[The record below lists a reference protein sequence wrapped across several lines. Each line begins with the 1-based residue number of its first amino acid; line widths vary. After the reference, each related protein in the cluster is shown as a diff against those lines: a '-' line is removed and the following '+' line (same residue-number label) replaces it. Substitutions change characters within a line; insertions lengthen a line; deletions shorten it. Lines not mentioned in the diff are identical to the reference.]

1 MRRFIVG
8 PVRARLGEMGWTRR
22 NRARSRRRSRLTAC
36 EPLESRALLATLN
49 IVSGALTFDSVPG
62 VADNLSIGT
71 TAPSG
76 NYVISDSTTTITL
89 GVGAVHA
96 GWKFV
101 GSSNNAVTGPVAS
114 VSSIAADTGDGNDT
128 VTVQSAAAPVA
139 LTFTNTAGNIDTV
152 VIGGAQ
158 GQGAQGVKG
167 PVSIVNVNG
176 ATNLTVD
183 DSADTQGQSPTI
195 SSTTITGLAPSTI
208 NYSTASLASLSVNGG
223 EGGNSF
229 TVSSLPSAIVT
240 LSTGASAALDPNHA
254 NSNTVAVLSTA
265 DPANHNTLQ
274 INSQGLDVV
283 NLSSGTS
290 IKVTGTAKI
299 PHAAD
304 SLTVNAT
311 AADAVTLANSAA
323 GSLNGAVLLA
333 GAPGSMA
340 LTLDDSADA
349 TARVVLVSSGV
360 IAGLLPAPVS
370 YTPDDLTSLTLIGA
384 GRLDTL
390 NVNADKHGPV
400 AVAAG
405 AAVGSGTITIG
416 AALPLVY
423 QGMAAVNVTNAA
435 DQGLTIQNTTV
446 VTTTGDAPLEGKAF
460 PYLAAS
466 FVDEDPNAKS
476 SNFTAVIN
484 WGDGSAPSAGS
495 ISSQGTVNGQPL
507 FDVSASHTYL
517 EAGTYSVVVTITDTG
532 TGAVPAEIGGIPV
545 TITDLGGSAVT
556 TGSTAQVN
564 LVSNGAYPAA
574 NTDANLVNPW
584 GIAASPTGPFW
595 VGNNGTSLAT
605 LYNGA
610 GTPQSLV
617 VSIPGGAPTG
627 VAFNPFAASS
637 PSEFVI
643 SSGSSSGPAIF
654 LFATQ
659 SGQIDG
665 WNPSVPP
672 PAPATSAQVAVSLPG
687 AQFTGLALATNGGS
701 DVLYAADF
709 HNGVVDMFDSNFNL
723 TGSFTDP
730 SLPAGYAPY
739 NVTNIGGDLYVTF
752 AKQDAAAQNP
762 VPGLGEGFVDVFS
775 PAGALLTQLVAN
787 APLDEPWGVAL
798 APADFGQFSGDLL
811 VANSGDGRINAF
823 NPATGAFVGALVDGS
838 NNPIVIPGLHGLSF
852 GNGGSAGAANT
863 LFFTAGSTSGNQ
875 GLLGSLTPT
884 PFTAQIGEAALKASV
899 VNVSAVEGNPFVWVV
914 ANFTDDN
921 PYSQLAD
928 YTATINWGDGSPPS
942 TGTVQPGNGLGA
954 YVVVVDSADHNTH
967 TYADETGSPN
977 HLGPYNI
984 SVTIAENDGG
994 ASVSADGFASVADA
1008 PLIQAVGLSPP
1019 GTLDAN
1025 VAIPGFTVAT
1035 FVDTNPG
1042 ALPSDFVSEGQPGMA
1057 LIDWGDGSTS
1067 LGTVV
1072 GSGGNFS
1079 VQTTGHT
1086 YLKGGPFQIKT
1097 SIVDIG
1103 GKTASATT
1111 NVLVNAIHA
1120 SIVNVSA
1127 VEGNVFSGVIANFT
1141 DDNITAVASDF
1152 SAAVNWGGA
1161 GGGSTV
1167 SIVPGSTAGAFIVL
1181 GSFTYADETGSAVH
1195 PQPYNISVTI
1205 DDTPI
1210 GGGSGA
1216 TVGGF
1221 ASVADAPLL
1230 PAVGLAPSGTLD
1242 VNVPIPTFTTATFV
1256 DTNPG
1261 ATASDFVSEGQSGV
1275 ALIDWGDGSASLGA
1289 VIDTGP
1295 VAGGESF
1302 AVQGGHTYLKGG
1314 PFQIK
1319 TSIVDIGGKSTSA
1332 TANVVVNALHASVVN
1347 VSAVEGNVFSGVI
1360 ANFTDD
1366 NTTAVASDFS
1376 ASVDWGGLG
1385 TGSSVSIV
1393 PGSTA
1398 GAFIVLG
1405 TFLYAEETGSAF
1417 QPQPY
1422 NIAVSIDDS
1431 PIGGG
1436 SAATVAGFASVAD
1449 AALVAGPTLSLTV
1462 TEGVT
1467 PSGVLLA
1474 TFADAN
1480 ALAVPADFVA
1490 NGVSGAATID
1500 WGDGTASL
1508 GTIAGPVGGPFTIT
1522 GTKPSPYVK
1531 VGTSEIKISVTDVGG
1546 KSTSMVANATITEAA
1561 LAGTGT
1567 DVTGI
1572 EGEPLIDPV
1581 TGSTSVQVAT
1591 FTDPNTSAPATDFKA
1606 SIDWGDGT
1614 SGSGVVDGGG
1624 GVFEVLGSHKYA
1636 KAGTYDITIT
1646 VDDSA
1651 GDAGG
1656 FQLQIDPTADI
1667 AGETLAAGQGFPAL
1681 TTKVG
1686 TPLNNIGIGTFLVSN
1701 PTPIPGPQPDTAA
1714 DFSVSI
1720 NWGDG
1725 PADTTTGSVS
1735 IVGNSGGDT
1744 VFRVSGSHTYTTA
1757 GNYNVTATITDDD
1770 GGDFPVGPL
1779 TVTVQPTTYT
1789 LTALPATANLPEGV
1803 PEDGEVIATVTDT
1816 NPNANGALTASIT
1829 SENPDITAT
1838 NAMVTPLAGTSTYVV
1853 TADLSGDDS
1862 SNTGAERDGGGL
1874 LITITDSNSNMS
1886 TAVSSQVNLYDPVLL
1901 DPGVKVQAAPGRLF
1915 QGPVA
1920 SFSTTDSRATVSDF
1934 TAVIN
1939 WGDGQSSSGTIVASG
1954 PGGFSVAGDHNY
1966 AAAGVF
1972 SVSTTITNDE
1982 GMSVSDTSTAS
1993 VSTPISARGVTIAP
2007 LARKRFSGAVA
2018 TFLTHVP
2025 VVASDFSA
2033 LITWSDG
2040 ATSPGVVVAQG
2051 AAPGGE
2057 RFKILGSHAFARKV
2071 RVSATVSIVE
2081 NGGTPTLVSIGGR
2094 ASRQTARVAHTLASQ
2109 STHARKPDVVGAAHP
2124 KGPHAEFAV
2133 YGWIDNAKSQRAGHA
2148 KS

>member
-36 EPLESRALLATLN
+36 ESLESRALLATLN

-89 GVGAVHA
+89 QAGAVHA

-101 GSSNNAVTGPVAS
+101 GSSNNAVTGPVSS
-114 VSSIAADTGDGNDT
+114 VSSIAADTKDGNDT
-128 VTVQSAAAPVA
+128 VTVQSATAPVA

-152 VIGGAQ
+152 VIGGAA
-158 GQGAQGVKG
+158 GQGAQGVTG

-208 NYSTASLASLSVNGG
+208 NYSAASLASLSINGG
-223 EGGNSF
+223 EGGNAF
-229 TVSSLPSAIVT
+229 TISSLPSAIVT

-290 IKVTGTAKI
+290 IKVTGTAKV

-304 SLTVNAT
+304 ALTVNA
-311 AADAVTLANSAA
+311 AGSDNVTLANSAA

-349 TARVVLVSSGV
+349 TARVVLVSGGV

-423 QGMAAVNVTNAA
+423 QGMAAVNITNAA
-435 DQGLTIQNTTV
+435 DQGLTTQNTTV

-532 TGAVPAEIGGIPV
+532 TGAVPSEIGGIPV

-605 LYNGA
+605 LDNGA

-617 VSIPGGAPTG
+617 VSIPGGSPTG
-627 VAFNPFAASS
+627 VAFNPFAATS

-672 PAPATSAQVAVSLPG
+672 PAPSTSAQVAVSIPG

-709 HNGVVDMFDSNFNL
+709 HNGVVDMFDANFNL

-730 SLPAGYAPY
+730 ALPAGYAPY
-739 NVTNIGGDLYVTF
+739 NVTNIGGYLYVTF

-884 PFTAQIGEAALKASV
+884 PFTAQVGEAALKASV
-899 VNVSAVEGNPFVWVV
+899 VNVSAVEGNPFVGVV

-921 PYSQLAD
+921 PYSQPGD
-928 YTATINWGDGSPPS
+928 FTATINWGDGSPPS

-1181 GSFTYADETGSAVH
+1181 GAFVYADETSLG
-1195 PQPYNISVTI
+1195 PNNLSVAIT
-1205 DDTPI
+1205 DAPI
-1210 GGGSGA
+1210 GGGSAA

-1221 ASVADAPLL
+1221 ASVADAPL
-1230 PAVGLAPSGTLD
+1230 VSG
-1242 VNVPIPTFTTATFV
+1242 ATF
-1256 DTNPG
+1256 
-1261 ATASDFVSEGQSGV
+1261 S
-1275 ALIDWGDGSASLGA
+1275 
-1289 VIDTGP
+1289 P
-1295 VAGGESF
+1295 V
-1302 AVQGGHTYLKGG
+1302 
-1314 PFQIK
+1314 
-1319 TSIVDIGGKSTSA
+1319 
-1332 TANVVVNALHASVVN
+1332 
-1347 VSAVEGNVFSGVI
+1347 
-1360 ANFTDD
+1360 
-1366 NTTAVASDFS
+1366 
-1376 ASVDWGGLG
+1376 
-1385 TGSSVSIV
+1385 
-1393 PGSTA
+1393 
-1398 GAFIVLG
+1398 
-1405 TFLYAEETGSAF
+1405 
-1417 QPQPY
+1417 
-1422 NIAVSIDDS
+1422 
-1431 PIGGG
+1431 
-1436 SAATVAGFASVAD
+1436 
-1449 AALVAGPTLSLTV
+1449 V
-1462 TEGVT
+1462 TEGDT
-1467 PSGVLLA
+1467 PTNVVLA
-1474 TFADAN
+1474 TFTDAN
-1480 ALAVPADFVA
+1480 AFATPADFVA
-1490 NGVSGAATID
+1490 NGAPGFATID

-1508 GTIAGPVGGPFTIT
+1508 GTITGPVGGPFTIT
-1522 GTKPSPYVK
+1522 GSKPSPYVK
-1531 VGTSEIKISVTDVGG
+1531 VGTAEIKISVTDVGG
-1546 KSTSMVANATITEAA
+1546 KSTSMVANATIEEAT
-1561 LAGTGT
+1561 LDGTGT

-1591 FTDPNTSAPATDFKA
+1591 FTDLNTSAPATDFKA

-1614 SGSGVVDGGG
+1614 SGSGVVDGGDG
-1624 GVFEVLGSHKYA
+1624 AFEVLGSHKYA
-1636 KAGTYDITIT
+1636 KAGTYDITVY

-1651 GDAGG
+1651 GDSGG
-1656 FQLQIDPTADI
+1656 YALQIDPTATI
-1667 AGETLAAGQGFPAL
+1667 HGETLAAGQGFPAL

-1725 PADTTTGSVS
+1725 NANDTATGSVS
-1735 IVGNSGGDT
+1735 IVGSSGGYT

-1757 GNYNVTATITDDD
+1757 VGSPFTVTATITDDD

-1803 PEDGEVIATVTDT
+1803 PETSEVIATVTDT
-1816 NPNANGALTASIT
+1816 NPNANGALTASIS
-1829 SENPDITAT
+1829 SENPDITAS
-1838 NAMVTPLAGTSTYVV
+1838 NPMVTLLAGTNTYVV

-1901 DPGVKVQAAPGRLF
+1901 DPGVKVEAVPGRLF

-1920 SFSTTDSRATVSDF
+1920 SFSTTDSQAAASDF

-1954 PGGFSVAGDHNY
+1954 SGGFGVVGDHNY
-1966 AAAGVF
+1966 TQPGVF

-1982 GMSVSDTSTAS
+1982 GMSVSDSSTAS

-2018 TFLTHVP
+2018 TFVTHVP

-2057 RFKILGSHAFARKV
+2057 RFKILGSQVFSRKV

-2081 NGGTPTLVSIGGR
+2081 NGGTPTIVSIGGR
-2094 ASRQTARVAHTLASQ
+2094 AIRQTARVAHTRASQ

-2124 KGPHAEFAV
+2124 KGPHAVFAV